1 MYFLH
6 KSTQNRCYQ
15 PINQNNTSIV
25 KKNKKKERNTP
36 TLNCST
42 VAVVAHRHL
51 ATDFVRDT
59 TFKTLT
65 NFDLQKQT
73 VKRIQ

>member
-6 KSTQNRCYQ
+6 KPTQNRCYQ

-25 KKNKKKERNTP
+25 KKKQKEDRNTP
-36 TLNCST
+36 ILNCST
-42 VAVVAHRHL
+42 VAAVAHRHL

-73 VKRIQ
+73 GKRIQ